1 MFAKLLVL
9 AASAA
14 LVFAAP
20 SAVLPEAD
28 DIILW
33 SADIKSPHFLSIWKA
48 GSTQTI
54 SWIVDKVPQTG
65 PNAIGTALL
74 GYAENDSENLDLDNP
89 LATGFLIGDGN
100 VTITVPDVPYRS
112 DYIIVLFG
120 NSGNSSPTFSILP

>member
-74 GYAENDSENLDLDNP
+74 GYAENDSENLDLGTSTPPVHVVGDN
-89 LATGFLIGDGN
+89 TH
-100 VTITVPDVPYRS
+100 
-112 DYIIVLFG
+112 
-120 NSGNSSPTFSILP
+120 